1 MQGVS
6 NSAFTKALLL
16 PGAHCEIAMDSSLVC
31 LVLGFSIGQK
41 AVEENHLEKTKT
53 DNWEDD

>member
-16 PGAHCEIAMDSSLVC
+16 PGAHCEIAMDSL